1 MSLDQLYWL
10 RPMNNV
16 ANYKTPIKGLYMC
29 GSSTHPGMSNGFY
42 DTLPILLLG
51 RSKSSQNF
59 IMILD
64 SKIIFLKM
72 NHIGVILYGN
82 RLCAFPKREN
92 VSLALFQG
100 RK

>member
-16 ANYKTPIKGLYMC
+16 ANYTTPIKGLYMC
-29 GSSTHPGMSNGFY
+29 GSSTHPGMSNSFY

-51 RSKSSQNF
+51 CSKGSQNF

-64 SKIIFLKM
+64 TKIIFL
-72 NHIGVILYGN
+72 NLSF
-82 RLCAFPKREN
+82 FPYYQ
-92 VSLALFQG
+92 LTY
-100 RK
+100 